1 MTLLAGLAV
10 GIFVYFLVGLLTG
23 YMPDIN
29 VRRFRRRTQISN
41 RQLWLN
47 QAGVAV
53 TPRQFV
59 AGSIAVGAVAFF
71 VLIAVT
77 SAPLVAIVPAAGVAV
92 LPRAYFARRRAA
104 HLQRVQSAWPD
115 GLRDVIASIAAGRSL
130 AQALNSL
137 AASGPAPL
145 QEAFSRFPMLSRMLG
160 TVPALEVIKE
170 ELADPASDRVIEV
183 LVLAHERGG
192 QIVRDILED
201 LVAATTRDL
210 KLLEEVE
217 TEGLEMKINAR
228 AVLVLPWLVL
238 VALTIRE
245 GPFRDFY
252 RSPGGLLVVLL
263 AGVLSVVGG
272 LLIARLARTRAEQR
286 VFGSSA
292 TLATREPA

>member
-1 MTLLAGLAV
+1 MTLLAGVAV
-10 GIFVYFLVGLLTG
+10 GVFVYFLVGFATG
-23 YMPDIN
+23 YAPDIR
-29 VRRFRRRTQISN
+29 VRRLRPREQISS

-53 TPRQFV
+53 TPRQFII
-59 AGSIAVGAVAFF
+59 GSVVVGALAFL
-71 VLIAVT
+71 VIAAVT
-77 SAPLVAIVPAAGVAV
+77 GAPLVALVPAAGVAA

-104 HLQRVQSAWPD
+104 HLRRVQAAWPD

-130 AQALNSL
+130 PQALNTL

-145 QEAFSRFPMLSRMLG
+145 QDAFGRFPMLSRMLG
-160 TVPALEVIKE
+160 TLPALEVIKE
-170 ELADPASDRVIEV
+170 ELADPTSDRVIEV

-210 KLLEEVE
+210 KLLEEIE

-252 RSPGGLLVVLL
+252 RSPGGLIVVLL

-272 LLIARLARTRAEQR
+272 FLIARLARTRGEQR

-292 TLATREPA
+292 TVPVREGA

>member
-10 GIFVYFLVGLLTG
+10 GVFVYFLVGFLTG
-23 YMPDIN
+23 QTPEIK
-29 VRRFRRRTQISN
+29 VRRIRRRTQISN

-53 TPRQFV
+53 TPRQFF
-59 AGSIAVGAVAFF
+59 AGSIAIGAVAF
-71 VLIAVT
+71 VVVMAAT
-77 SAPLVAIVPAAGVAV
+77 GAPLVALVPAAGVAA

-104 HLQRVQSAWPD
+104 HLQRVQAAWPD

-130 AQALNSL
+130 PQALNAL

-145 QEAFSRFPMLSRMLG
+145 QEAFARFPMLSRMLG

-170 ELADPASDRVIEV
+170 ELADPTSDRVIEV

-252 RSPGGLLVVLL
+252 RSAGGLLVVLV
-263 AGVLSVVGG
+263 AGALSVAGG
-272 LLIARLARTRAEQR
+272 LLITRLARTRTEQR

-292 TLATREPA
+292 TVAMREQT

>member
-10 GIFVYFLVGLLTG
+10 GVFVYFLVGFATG
-23 YMPDIN
+23 YAPNLRI
-29 VRRFRRRTQISN
+29 RRFRRRAQISN

-47 QAGVAV
+47 QAGAAV

-59 AGSIAVGAVAFF
+59 AGSVAVGAIAF
-71 VLIAVT
+71 VGIAAVT
-77 SAPLVAIVPAAGVAV
+77 GAPLVAVVPAAGVAA

-104 HLQRVQSAWPD
+104 RLREVQAAWPD
-115 GLRDVIASIAAGRSL
+115 GLRDVIASITAGRSL
-130 AQALNSL
+130 PQALNTL
-137 AASGPAPL
+137 AATGPAPL
-145 QEAFSRFPMLSRMLG
+145 QDAFARFPMLSRMLG
-160 TVPALEVIKE
+160 TIPALEVIKE
-170 ELADPASDRVIEV
+170 ELADPTSDRVIEV

-201 LVAATTRDL
+201 LVVATTRDL
-210 KLLEEVE
+210 KLLEEIE

-252 RSPGGLLVVLL
+252 RSTGGLIVVLVAGLLSL
-263 AGVLSVVGG
+263 AGGY
-272 LLIARLARTRAEQR
+272 LIARLARTRAEQR

-292 TLATREPA
+292 TVAVRESA